1 MTVMPRLEVT
11 VEVDRTAPSTDTGFH
26 VSGTVRDEDGAEEP
40 FVGWIGLLALL
51 QRSLT
56 MDVP

>member
-1 MTVMPRLEVT
+1 MTLMPRLQVT
-11 VEVDRTAPSTDTGFH
+11 VEVDRSVPSTDTGVH
-26 VSGTVRDEDGAEEP
+26 VSGTVLGEDGAEEP

-56 MDVP
+56 MDGP